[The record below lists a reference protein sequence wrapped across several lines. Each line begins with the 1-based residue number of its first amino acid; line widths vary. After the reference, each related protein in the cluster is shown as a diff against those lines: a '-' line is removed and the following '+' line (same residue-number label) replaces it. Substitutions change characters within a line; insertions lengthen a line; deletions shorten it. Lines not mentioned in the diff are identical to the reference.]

1 MPDLSGDDITNR
13 VRPSLWRRLSLA
25 VSLLLLSLLAPLAA
39 SAATLAEAR
48 KLYDTGDYSGCIEAC
63 KLGTEANRW
72 FEEWWILKI
81 KAELTTGAYAEA
93 LKSFEAAH
101 QIHTFSLPLKWT
113 GVEVL
118 RRTGRADEATALMKS
133 ITALAEAAPRR
144 LEEVSSRVAA
154 GRAMLASGA
163 DARVVLENYYDRA
176 KKDDPSSPEPYLAA
190 GELSLSKYD
199 FALAAE
205 AFAGAVKRA
214 PESPDAHMGLALAY
228 QESDAERANRIAE
241 ANLGVGRAPSHGQDL
256 TGGGIF
262 QIKRLGYDYA
272 EYLFYGWNVDIRRNA
287 TQLVTVRKGAHA
299 DIRKAVVRSMIDI
312 IRRHE
317 QGDFLWE
324 SRRLGRN
331 VNLSARAADD
341 AGLEGFLMKEFFDD
355 PGRSPVSRAP

>member
-1 MPDLSGDDITNR
+1 MRALIDPDPLTALVSAERRGNFLSNR
-13 VRPSLWRRLSLA
+13 TIQVALVLSVLAHVVAMWGWHPQMRPTFELKSPSDESGPLQLRLEPKASKPA
-25 VSLLLLSLLAPLAA
+25 APSPPEPQRHAEPQ
-39 SAATLAEAR
+39 AEAR
-48 KLYDTGDYSGCIEAC
+48 PAPPK
-63 KLGTEANRW
+63 R
-72 FEEWWILKI
+72 
-81 KAELTTGAYAEA
+81 ELVPPKPRPT
-93 LKSFEAAH
+93 
-101 QIHTFSLPLKWT
+101 PP
-113 GVEVL
+113 
-118 RRTGRADEATALMKS
+118 
-133 ITALAEAAPRR
+133 APR
-144 LEEVSSRVAA
+144 
-154 GRAMLASGA
+154 
-163 DARVVLENYYDRA
+163 ARPA
-176 KKDDPSSPEPYLAA
+176 PPEPMTKPAVP
-190 GELSLSKYD
+190 
-199 FALAAE
+199 AE
-205 AFAGAVKRA
+205 PPQYSA
-214 PESPDAHMGLALAY
+214 PESAPAPVLPPVTESAPKAAPGGDLSSYIASRRRSREGAQPSRPSAPAVAE
-228 QESDAERANRIAE
+228 ESDAERATRIAE